1 MGTLAFLCT
10 QDVSKLSPVQGAGQ
24 RADSRPVPTQG
35 LLMPT
40 LAQHDTGGDG
50 EDRSNAIHLINE

>member
-1 MGTLAFLCT
+1 MGTLAFLRT

-24 RADSRPVPTQG
+24 RADFRPVPTQG
-35 LLMPT
+35 LLIPA